1 MVQSSICPKI
11 HENQISLKFY
21 EYLFHLTMIFNVYFF
36 RIQEVSGIFFDTI
49 LTNPRQDPRLSQ
61 HIGHSGG
68 PTSLL
73 GALPQGII
81 DPMAVELF
89 GSDRSLRSR
98 GEWQNGVTSMS
109 IYIYKYIL
117 YIYDYLFAHH
127 ILHILKFHGHHKQS
141 SVKKS
146 HRNIPVMGENVLY

>member
-1 MVQSSICPKI
+1 
-11 HENQISLKFY
+11 
-21 EYLFHLTMIFNVYFF
+21 MIFNVYFF

-81 DPMAVELF
+81 DPCGGAVRK
-89 GSDRSLRSR
+89 RSIPEKPGRVA
-98 GEWQNGVTSMS
+98 EWCDINVN
-109 IYIYKYIL
+109 IYIYIIIYII
-117 YIYDYLFAHH
+117 YIIYDYLVAHH